1 MTENINKKVEALTF
15 WQQPILCEP
24 VKGGITNLNF
34 RVEHGNEMFFV
45 RLGEDIPEH
54 GVYRFN
60 ELAASRAAFAC
71 GISPEVVHTE
81 SGAMV
86 LRFIEGK
93 TLVEE
98 DLRDFSNLEKVLSL
112 LKKCHREMPQHL
124 PGSTLIFWVF
134 QVIRG
139 YAKTLRE
146 GKSRMIPQLQN
157 FLNINADLEKTVGT
171 IDLCFGHND
180 LLAGNFIDDGRR
192 LWLIDWDYAGF
203 NSPLF
208 DLANLASNN
217 EFPEILEQE
226 LLEMYFEQTISA
238 DLWKRY
244 FAMKCASL
252 LREAMW
258 SMVSEIH
265 STLDFD
271 YVKYTT
277 GNLERFEK
285 TFAQFEKL

>member
-1 MTENINKKVEALTF
+1 M
-15 WQQPILCEP
+15 
-24 VKGGITNLNF
+24 
-34 RVEHGNEMFFV
+34 
-45 RLGEDIPEH
+45 
-54 GVYRFN
+54 
-60 ELAASRAAFAC
+60 
-71 GISPEVVHTE
+71 
-81 SGAMV
+81 
-86 LRFIEGK
+86 RFIEGK

-98 DLRDFSNLEKVLSL
+98 DLRDFSNLKKVLSL
-112 LKKCHREMPQHL
+112 LKICHREMPQHL

-146 GKSRMIPQLQN
+146 GNSRMIPQLQN

-226 LLEMYFEQTISA
+226 LLEMYFDQTISA

-277 GNLERFEK
+277 GNLERFEN
-285 TFAQFEKL
+285 TFAKFEKL

>member
-1 MTENINKKVEALTF
+1 M
-15 WQQPILCEP
+15 
-24 VKGGITNLNF
+24 
-34 RVEHGNEMFFV
+34 
-45 RLGEDIPEH
+45 
-54 GVYRFN
+54 
-60 ELAASRAAFAC
+60 S
-71 GISPEVVHTE
+71 
-81 SGAMV
+81 
-86 LRFIEGK
+86 
-93 TLVEE
+93 
-98 DLRDFSNLEKVLSL
+98 
-112 LKKCHREMPQHL
+112 QHL

-146 GKSRMIPQLQN
+146 GNSRKIPELHK
-157 FLNINADLEKTVGT
+157 FININADLEKTVGT

-217 EFPEILEQE
+217 EYPEKLEQD

-265 STLDFD
+265 FTLIFD

-277 GNLERFEK
+277 DNLERFEK

>member
-1 MTENINKKVEALTF
+1 MTKDINKQIEALTF
-15 WQQPILCEP
+15 WQLPILYEP
-24 VKGGITNLNF
+24 LEGGITNQNF
-34 RVEHGNEMFFV
+34 VVEHGPDTYFV

-60 ELAASRAAFAC
+60 ELCASRAAFAC
-71 GISPEVVHTE
+71 GISPEVVHAE
-81 SGAMV
+81 FGAMV

-93 TLVEE
+93 TLAAE
-98 DLRDFSNLEKVLSL
+98 DLRNFSTMDKVLSL
-112 LKKCHREMPQHL
+112 LKKCHREMPEYL
-124 PGSTLIFWVF
+124 PGSALFFWVF

-146 GKSRMIPQLQN
+146 GKSRMIPQVQN
-157 FLNINADLEKTVGT
+157 FLNINAYLEKAVGT
-171 IDLCFGHND
+171 IDVCFGHND

-217 EFPEILEQE
+217 EFTEKLEQE

-265 STLDFD
+265 STLHFD

-277 GNLERFEK
+277 DNLERFEK
-285 TFAQFEKL
+285 NFAKFEKL

>member
-1 MTENINKKVEALTF
+1 MTEILNKKVEALTF

-60 ELAASRAAFAC
+60 ELASSRAAFTC
-71 GISPEVVHTE
+71 GISPEVVHAE

-86 LRFIEGK
+86 LRFIEGN

-112 LKKCHREMPQHL
+112 LKQCHREMPQHL

-134 QVIRG
+134 KVIRG

-146 GKSRMIPQLQN
+146 GKSRMIPKLQ
-157 FLNINADLEKTVGT
+157 
-171 IDLCFGHND
+171 
-180 LLAGNFIDDGRR
+180 
-192 LWLIDWDYAGF
+192 
-203 NSPLF
+203 
-208 DLANLASNN
+208 
-217 EFPEILEQE
+217 
-226 LLEMYFEQTISA
+226 
-238 DLWKRY
+238 
-244 FAMKCASL
+244 
-252 LREAMW
+252 
-258 SMVSEIH
+258 
-265 STLDFD
+265 
-271 YVKYTT
+271 
-277 GNLERFEK
+277 
-285 TFAQFEKL
+285 